1 MAENTTF
8 STEMN
13 NLFNYA
19 KTEIGS
25 DIANSKPVA
34 FVKDQTESFKTTDWS
49 TTQNAGT
56 TIINDDTTNTV
67 KNIFV
72 DVYNGMDVQN
82 TATDIFNKIKN
93 YMIDKRNIG
102 TDAYVAAG
110 GGKKEINNL
119 GDVVSV
125 SLGNLTA
132 GVYSGLK
139 VGEAVLTSIPSVVGG
154 LFSGADKAI
163 SDLSNT
169 IGEISDKYIPDDT
182 ALFGAL
188 KSIVNVVRDNLV
200 QYRDGVEE
208 TSFGASMSKSWAGT
222 SNSFLN
228 HIASTTNAVNFK
240 ILKSTPLDTSDS
252 MKSLYG
258 TMMLGCPYIS
268 TNITDPR
275 KRTTINTFVKDGRF
289 LSLTPGLPKYHG
301 TSFLQDG
308 ANNITKQTESPGE
321 MIAYLLKNGIDDS
334 FSAKDKRYY
343 TFEAK
348 YDDYYAYLETMLNT
362 VWIKLGLANS
372 NDNEFNIFSFFDIR
386 KNDGTADSSKHNQLL
401 PKYKS
406 SIGFYCNVSGAVTE
420 SISNSPTSIGGTLAG
435 EVNNNSE
442 NYQKIN
448 YITGMGGGGSARNVM
463 RTMAIGMQAGEDVI
477 QKLSGRFEKAKT
489 FSSAIEMKGAIGM
502 AAKLAA
508 GAAGAALD
516 VARIGA
522 TEDLGQWIQSFS
534 VANGMKV
541 VYPELWSDSTYS
553 KSFSVSLSF
562 TSPYGDPLSIFK
574 YVYVP
579 FFALLCFALPR
590 QAAEN
595 GMVSP
600 FFVRADIPGMATS
613 DLAIISDMSWTKGG
627 SNNLWTKDGLPRS
640 IDVQLTIQDLY
651 PYLAMSKRMSFLSA
665 NPSYTVFLD
674 NMAGLCSVYESQGED
689 PLNKYWHTLI
699 NRVSGAHNFGDK
711 LWNKFNSKK
720 RTANIYAIE
729 KARESLT
736 QNTDY
741 KQIPWLH
748 ST

>member
-1 MAENTTF
+1 MAE
-8 STEMN
+8 
-13 NLFNYA
+13 
-19 KTEIGS
+19 KTEIGNMFS
-25 DIANSKPVA
+25 AAATEIGSFFSNVGNTIKNSKLVA
-34 FVKDQTESFKTTDWS
+34 FAKDQTESFKTTDWS
-49 TTQNAGT
+49 KMQNAGT
-56 TIINDDTTNTV
+56 TIANSTAVNPV
-67 KNIFV
+67 KNIIV
-72 DVYNGMDVQN
+72 DAYNGMEIQAS
-82 TATDIFNKIKN
+82 ATDIFNKVKN
-93 YMIDKRNIG
+93 YMVDKRNVG
-102 TDAYVAAG
+102 TDAYIAAG
-110 GGKKEINNL
+110 GGKKEIHNL

-139 VGEAVLTSIPSVVGG
+139 VSEAVVYSIPDVIGG
-154 LFSGADKAI
+154 FVNSADKAI
-163 SDLSNT
+163 SDLSDT
-169 IGEISDKYIPDDT
+169 LGEISDKYVPADT
-182 ALFGAL
+182 ALGNTFKHIINA
-188 KSIVNVVRDNLV
+188 VRDNLAK
-200 QYRDGVEE
+200 YNDGISE
-208 TSFGASMSKSWAGT
+208 TTFGASMQKSWAGT

-228 HIASTTNAVNFK
+228 YIASNTNAVKFK
-240 ILKSTPLDTSDS
+240 ILKSTPLDSSENMT
-252 MKSLYG
+252 SLYG
-258 TMMLGCPYIS
+258 TMMLGCPYLS

-275 KRTTINTFVKDGRF
+275 RRTTINTFVKDGRF
-289 LSLTPGLPKYHG
+289 LSLTPGLPKYNGNSFTQSG
-301 TSFLQDG
+301 TD
-308 ANNITKQTESPGE
+308 NIYNQTESPGE
-321 MIAYLLKNGIDDS
+321 MISYLLKNGIDES
-334 FSAKDKRYY
+334 FSVKDKRYY

-348 YDDYYAYLETMLNT
+348 YDDYYSYLETMLNT

-372 NDNEFNIFSFFDIR
+372 NDNEFNIFSFFNIR
-386 KNDGTADSSKHNQLL
+386 QGDGNIDPSNTTLMSK
-401 PKYKS
+401 YRS
-406 SIGFYCNVSGAVTE
+406 SIGFYCNASGAVSE
-420 SISNSPTSIGGTLAG
+420 SISNSPTSIGGTLSG
-435 EVNNNSE
+435 DVNNNSE

-448 YITGMGGGGSARNVM
+448 YITGMGGGGAARNVM
-463 RTMAIGMQAGEDVI
+463 RTAAIGMQAGEDI
-477 QKLSGRFEKAKT
+477 KQQLSERFIKAKT
-489 FSSAIEMKGAIGM
+489 FSGAVDNIF
-502 AAKLAA
+502 AKIAA

-516 VARIGA
+516 VAKIGA
-522 TEDLGQWIQSFS
+522 TEDMGQWIQSFS

-579 FFALLCFALPR
+579 FLALLCFTLPR
-590 QAAEN
+590 QASEN

-689 PLNKYWHTLI
+689 PLNKYWHSLI

-720 RTANIYAIE
+720 QTANIYAAE
-729 KARESLT
+729 KTRESLT
-736 QNTDY
+736 MNTDY
-741 KQIPWLH
+741 RQIPWLH